1 MTKARAVRVLFYLL
15 GLLTLAFGL
24 TLNTKTGFG
33 VSPIVSVAYTVSSIW
48 ELNFGNV
55 MLAEYV
61 VFAAL
66 EIVLHI
72 LMWRQNRMSVSRFR
86 SILIMDLLQLPLTLL
101 FTRFM
106 NLFSTV
112 LPDLTADCSFL
123 GSVAGRL
130 LALLTAVVCT
140 GVGAVLILD
149 MRLIA
154 TPGDGIVQVLADFFN
169 AEVGLTKNCFDAGN
183 LLVSISL
190 GLFLSGRLT
199 GVGLGTA
206 GSMVCVGRVMALFNR
221 FFLEKL
227 HQAAGMALPALETPV

>member
-72 LMWRQNRMSVSRFR
+72 LMWQPEQDVCFTLSVHPDNGPAATSA
-86 SILIMDLLQLPLTLL
+86 DPPVHPLYESFLHRPAGSHGGLL
-101 FTRFM
+101 F
-106 NLFSTV
+106 
-112 LPDLTADCSFL
+112 L
-123 GSVAGRL
+123 GQRGRRL

-154 TPGDGIVQVLADFFN
+154 NPGDGIVQVLADFFN
-169 AEVGLTKNCFDAGN
+169 
-183 LLVSISL
+183 
-190 GLFLSGRLT
+190 SG
-199 GVGLGTA
+199 GWA
-206 GSMVCVGRVMALFNR
+206 
-221 FFLEKL
+221 
-227 HQAAGMALPALETPV
+227 

>member
-1 MTKARAVRVLFYLL
+1 M
-15 GLLTLAFGL
+15 
-24 TLNTKTGFG
+24 
-33 VSPIVSVAYTVSSIW
+33 
-48 ELNFGNV
+48 
-55 MLAEYV
+55 
-61 VFAAL
+61 
-66 EIVLHI
+66 
-72 LMWRQNRMSVSRFR
+72 
-86 SILIMDLLQLPLTLL
+86 
-101 FTRFM
+101 
-106 NLFSTV
+106 
-112 LPDLTADCSFL
+112 

-154 TPGDGIVQVLADFFN
+154 NPGDGIVQVLADFFN

-206 GSMVCVGRVMALFNR
+206 VSMVCVGRVMALFNR

>member
-1 MTKARAVRVLFYLL
+1 MWLPEMCIRDR
-15 GLLTLAFGL
+15 
-24 TLNTKTGFG
+24 
-33 VSPIVSVAYTVSSIW
+33 
-48 ELNFGNV
+48 
-55 MLAEYV
+55 
-61 VFAAL
+61 
-66 EIVLHI
+66 
-72 LMWRQNRMSVSRFR
+72 MWRQNRMSVSRFR

-154 TPGDGIVQVLADFFN
+154 NPGDGIVQVLADFFN

-199 GVGLGTA
+199 GCLLYTSSCCKKAEGTTRLPVGKSPVQPATPAFTSRSTPYFRQRISALMAALTFPTPPAQAMISGSISKKGTPESVSK
-206 GSMVCVGRVMALFNR
+206 GSQISGRAR
-221 FFLEKL
+221 SSD
-227 HQAAGMALPALETPV
+227 GMANCSPILMETPH

>member
-1 MTKARAVRVLFYLL
+1 M
-15 GLLTLAFGL
+15 
-24 TLNTKTGFG
+24 
-33 VSPIVSVAYTVSSIW
+33 SPIVSVAYTVSSIW

-123 GSVAGRL
+123 GSVAGEFL
-130 LALLTAVVCT
+130 L
-140 GVGAVLILD
+140 
-149 MRLIA
+149 
-154 TPGDGIVQVLADFFN
+154 
-169 AEVGLTKNCFDAGN
+169 
-183 LLVSISL
+183 S
-190 GLFLSGRLT
+190 
-199 GVGLGTA
+199 
-206 GSMVCVGRVMALFNR
+206 
-221 FFLEKL
+221 
-227 HQAAGMALPALETPV
+227 

>member
-123 GSVAGRL
+123 GSVAGHRRRR
-130 LALLTAVVCT
+130 CT
-140 GVGAVLILD
+140 HPRHAADCQSG
-149 MRLIA
+149 RWYR
-154 TPGDGIVQVLADFFN
+154 PG
-169 AEVGLTKNCFDAGN
+169 
-183 LLVSISL
+183 
-190 GLFLSGRLT
+190 SGRLFQR
-199 GVGLGTA
+199 GGGPDK
-206 GSMVCVGRVMALFNR
+206 
-221 FFLEKL
+221 KL
-227 HQAAGMALPALETPV
+227 L